1 MTRYLI
7 RRLLWIIPVLFA
19 VSLITFTLMH
29 AVPGGPWAR
38 EKALPANVIAAL
50 NAKYG
55 LDDPVPLQ
63 YIHWVG
69 NLLQGNLGPS
79 YKFVD
84 RSVNDIVGGG
94 LMVTIQLGLMAFALS
109 VLVGI
114 PLGIFAALGHN
125 RWPDYLSTGISVI
138 GIAMPSF
145 VLAILLILFF
155 GVTLHVL
162 PTKGWKGPDTWIL
175 PTIALAGFPI
185 AVIARYTRASMLEV
199 TRKDY
204 IRTAQSKGVADG
216 NVVTRHMIRNALI
229 PVVTILGPTLAFLVT
244 GSFIIETIF
253 AHPRRRPLLHHLD
266 QPARLWGADGDDDP
280 VRLRRGLPQPRG
292 RCGVR
297 LHRPPHPLQLG
308 RSDEHGDPGS
318 PGDHRTTASHD
329 GPVAGSLRAAS
340 QEQARHGRP
349 DLGDHPLRDRD
360 HRAVHRAVSLHGAG
374 PHRGRQ
380 ERRPAAAAAQPPATS
395 SAPTRSGATCSAASS
410 TGRASA

>member
-1 MTRYLI
+1 VTRYLI

-19 VSLITFTLMH
+19 VSIITFTLMH

-38 EKALPANVIAAL
+38 EKALPPNVIAAL

-84 RSVNDIVGGG
+84 RSVNDIVGSG
-94 LMVTIQLGLMAFALS
+94 LWTTIQLGLMAFALS
-109 VLVGI
+109 VFVGI

-125 RWPDYLSTGISVI
+125 RWPDYLSTGISII

-145 VLAILLILFF
+145 VLAILLIILF

-175 PTIALAGFPI
+175 PVIALAGFPI

-204 IRTAQSKGVADG
+204 IRTAQAKGVADSK
-216 NVVTRHMIRNALI
+216 VVSRHMIRNALI

-253 AHPRRRPLLHHLD
+253 SIPGVGRYYVTSISQHDYGVLMAMTILYAFVVAFLNLVVDVLYAYIDPRIRY
-266 QPARLWGADGDDDP
+266 
-280 VRLRRGLPQPRG
+280 
-292 RCGVR
+292 
-297 LHRPPHPLQLG
+297 
-308 RSDEHGDPGS
+308 S
-318 PGDHRTTASHD
+318 
-329 GPVAGSLRAAS
+329 
-340 QEQARHGRP
+340 
-349 DLGDHPLRDRD
+349 
-360 HRAVHRAVSLHGAG
+360 
-374 PHRGRQ
+374 
-380 ERRPAAAAAQPPATS
+380 
-395 SAPTRSGATCSAASS
+395 
-410 TGRASA
+410 

>member
-1 MTRYLI
+1 VITV
-7 RRLLWIIPVLFA
+7 LWA
-19 VSLITFTLMH
+19 VATITFFLMH

-155 GVTLHVL
+155 GVTLHIL

-229 PVVTILGPTLAFLVT
+229 PVVTILVPTLAFLVT

-253 AHPRRRPLLHHLD
+253 AIPGVGRYYITSISQHDYGVLMAMTILYAFAVAFLNLVVDVAYAYIDPRIRY
-266 QPARLWGADGDDDP
+266 
-280 VRLRRGLPQPRG
+280 
-292 RCGVR
+292 
-297 LHRPPHPLQLG
+297 
-308 RSDEHGDPGS
+308 S
-318 PGDHRTTASHD
+318 
-329 GPVAGSLRAAS
+329 
-340 QEQARHGRP
+340 
-349 DLGDHPLRDRD
+349 
-360 HRAVHRAVSLHGAG
+360 
-374 PHRGRQ
+374 
-380 ERRPAAAAAQPPATS
+380 
-395 SAPTRSGATCSAASS
+395 
-410 TGRASA
+410 

>member
-1 MTRYLI
+1 LTRYLI

-63 YIHWVG
+63 YVHWVG

-125 RWPDYLSTGISVI
+125 RWPDYLSTGISII

-145 VLAILLILFF
+145 VLAILLIIFF

-253 AHPRRRPLLHHLD
+253 AIPGVGRYYITSISQHDYGVLMAMTILYAFAVAFLNLVVDVLYAYIDPRIRY
-266 QPARLWGADGDDDP
+266 
-280 VRLRRGLPQPRG
+280 
-292 RCGVR
+292 
-297 LHRPPHPLQLG
+297 
-308 RSDEHGDPGS
+308 S
-318 PGDHRTTASHD
+318 
-329 GPVAGSLRAAS
+329 
-340 QEQARHGRP
+340 
-349 DLGDHPLRDRD
+349 
-360 HRAVHRAVSLHGAG
+360 
-374 PHRGRQ
+374 
-380 ERRPAAAAAQPPATS
+380 
-395 SAPTRSGATCSAASS
+395 
-410 TGRASA
+410 